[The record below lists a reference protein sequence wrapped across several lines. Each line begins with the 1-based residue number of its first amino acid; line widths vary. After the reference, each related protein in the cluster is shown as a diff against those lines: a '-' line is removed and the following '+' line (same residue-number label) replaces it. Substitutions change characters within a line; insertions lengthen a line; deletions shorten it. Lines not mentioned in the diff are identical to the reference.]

1 MATTHRPDNDEGF
14 TPNNDER
21 FTQITTSHTPIS
33 NTTSHTPISNS
44 SSSKK
49 RKQTTP
55 ATTAVA
61 VPTEAEAVVE
71 EKSID
76 TIKNFFNLISP
87 GSTVDPTVVT
97 FLSQTLSNVAALTK
111 ELQTVKTE
119 LQHITKLHKDL
130 LKRIREE
137 KKRNQ
142 REEKKDIQ
150 EPRLS
155 LTLTMSCMKQT
166 CEV

>member
-21 FTQITTSHTPIS
+21 FTQI
-33 NTTSHTPISNS
+33 TTSHTPISNS

-87 GSTVDPTVVT
+87 GATVDPTVVT

-150 EPRLS
+150 EPKVESDTDNELYEAN
-155 LTLTMSCMKQT
+155 L
-166 CEV
+166 